1 MNGLVISKA
10 AHRCTVYGR
19 EAALTPLEFSILWY
33 LCSMRGRVVASE
45 ELFSAVWG
53 EKYWESNNTVMSHIA
68 RLREKLGGEITA
80 LSMGVPS
87 AQRMLR
93 DVLALGVDRAV
104 LLTDRAFAGSD
115 TLATA
120 TALSAAVRHLG
131 GAGLILCGR
140 MASDGDTAQV
150 GPMLAT
156 MLELP
161 CVTDVAAVEEITE
174 HSARLLRLT
183 DEGYQRVETSLPAVL
198 TVVKEIN
205 VPRLPSIA
213 GVLRGEQGEVRCLTA
228 QELGVDTAQV
238 GLKGSATK
246 VTATSRPPV
255 RGQCRRLTGT
265 LEEMAQA
272 VAQALRGKEADIHD

>member
-1 MNGLVISKA
+1 
-10 AHRCTVYGR
+10 
-19 EAALTPLEFSILWY
+19 
-33 LCSMRGRVVASE
+33 
-45 ELFSAVWG
+45 
-53 EKYWESNNTVMSHIA
+53 
-68 RLREKLGGEITA
+68 
-80 LSMGVPS
+80 
-87 AQRMLR
+87 MLR

-150 GPMLAT
+150 GPMLG
-156 MLELP
+156 LP

-183 DEGYQRVETSLPAVL
+183 DEGYQRVETSLPAVF

-272 VAQALRGKEADIHD
+272 VAQALRGKEAEIHD

>member
-1 MNGLVISKA
+1 MNIIVCVKQVPASNETRLDPVTHTILRDGA
-10 AHRCTVYGR
+10 AILNPFDAYAVE
-19 EAALTPLEFSILWY
+19 EAL
-33 LCSMRGRVVASE
+33 
-45 ELFSAVWG
+45 
-53 EKYWESNNTVMSHIA
+53 

-80 LSMGVPS
+80 LSMGVPA

-140 MASDGDTAQV
+140 
-150 GPMLAT
+150 
-156 MLELP
+156 
-161 CVTDVAAVEEITE
+161 
-174 HSARLLRLT
+174 LLRLT

-213 GVLRGEQGEVRCLTA
+213 GVLRGEQGEVRRLAA

-272 VAQALRGKEADIHD
+272 VAQALRGKEAEIHD

>member
-1 MNGLVISKA
+1 MNIIVCVKQVPASNETRLDPVTHTILRDGA
-10 AHRCTVYGR
+10 AILNPFDAYAVE
-19 EAALTPLEFSILWY
+19 EAL
-33 LCSMRGRVVASE
+33 
-45 ELFSAVWG
+45 
-53 EKYWESNNTVMSHIA
+53 

-80 LSMGVPS
+80 LSMGVPA

-156 MLELP
+156 MLGCP
-161 CVTDVAAVEEITE
+161 ASPTWPPWRTSPQ

-228 QELGVDTAQV
+228 QSWAWI
-238 GLKGSATK
+238 
-246 VTATSRPPV
+246 RP
-255 RGQCRRLTGT
+255 RW
-265 LEEMAQA
+265 A
-272 VAQALRGKEADIHD
+272 